1 LIYPNIKKKIPGNKP
16 VKKRKCETKKMEKK
30 MYLEIAMFAYFVV
43 LFLTIRD
50 IRIFRRTGY
59 ISYRKGALKGLAAS
73 SLILIGA
80 ISIEAKPEIGLL
92 IILFGLTVNRK
103 GTREPVFTNAGTV
116 DRFLGKTDYI
126 KRKKCK
132 LRENGEKAGLNRK

>member
-1 LIYPNIKKKIPGNKP
+1 MQNQKLE
-16 VKKRKCETKKMEKK
+16 KR
-30 MYLEIAMFAYFVV
+30 MYLEIAMLAYFVV

-50 IRIFRRTGY
+50 IRIFKRTGY

-92 IILFGLTVNRK
+92 IVLLGLYINRK
-103 GTREPVFTNAGTV
+103 GVREPVFINAGTL
-116 DRFLGKTDYI
+116 DRFLGKTDYRRANRL
-126 KRKKCK
+126 RK
-132 LRENGEKAGLNRK
+132 NGQKAAPDRK

>member
-1 LIYPNIKKKIPGNKP
+1 
-16 VKKRKCETKKMEKK
+16 
-30 MYLEIAMFAYFVV
+30 MYLEIAMLAYFVV

-50 IRIFRRTGY
+50 IRIFKRTGY

-92 IILFGLTVNRK
+92 IVLLGLYINRK
-103 GTREPVFTNAGTV
+103 GVIDPVFTTAGTL
-116 DRFLGKTDYI
+116 DRFLGITDYWRANRLM
-126 KRKKCK
+126 KNGQKAAPDRK
-132 LRENGEKAGLNRK
+132 

>member
-1 LIYPNIKKKIPGNKP
+1 
-16 VKKRKCETKKMEKK
+16 MEKR
-30 MYLEIAMFAYFVV
+30 MYLEIAMLAYFVV

-50 IRIFRRTGY
+50 IRIFKRTGY

-92 IILFGLTVNRK
+92 IVLLGLYINRK
-103 GTREPVFTNAGTV
+103 GVREPVFTNAGTL
-116 DRFLGKTDYI
+116 DRFLGKTDYRRANRL
-126 KRKKCK
+126 RK
-132 LRENGEKAGLNRK
+132 NGQKAAPDRK